1 MSGRGHAFVAVLSLA
16 LLAPEPAAWA
26 GSFSVAGES
35 LGEDSI
41 LHPAGYDGGGGPL
54 ELTVCLDPTSP
65 SAVAASATL
74 RFAVDTWN
82 GRAVTANN
90 VRTDAGVPPIEVD
103 FESEA
108 LRGLGLCLGLDDPSD
123 ASGFTAA
130 TNGDNDVFQ
139 RDDGLDDVAGTRDD
153 LRGDDG
159 NLMWFRFFDNDP
171 FTVSATVDSTT
182 YALSTAVLPEGDTFA
197 ATPTRAVA
205 AAVGA
210 GATEAVMVA
219 GLQPG
224 EAKRRLSADDVATL
238 RYAESGLDE
247 LAGTADDYLVQLTYL
262 GFGEG
267 CNIDVS
273 FGAQGTIVA
282 CTGGLQEFSPGH
294 WRYSMTSTLTFS
306 DAVLWHFSGDGLV
319 FADGFES
326 GDTAGWSATIP

>member
-1 MSGRGHAFVAVLSLA
+1 RDASRRRPRQATSPTPLMRNIDRDAPGRRLAARAAGGPRTAVRGLAPRSPAAAGGAGRRCSGASTVSRRGRAVSVTVLSWAVLAS
-16 LLAPEPAAWA
+16 APVVWA

-74 RFAVDTWN
+74 RFAVETWN

-90 VRTDAGVPPIEVD
+90 VRSDAGVPPTEVD

-130 TNGDNDVFQ
+130 TNGDNNVFQ
-139 RDDGLDDVAGTRDD
+139 RDDGLDDVDGTRDD

-205 AAVGA
+205 AAVGD
-210 GATEAVMVA
+210 GAKEAVMVA
-219 GLQPG
+219 
-224 EAKRRLSADDVATL
+224 
-238 RYAESGLDE
+238 
-247 LAGTADDYLVQLTYL
+247 
-262 GFGEG
+262 
-267 CNIDVS
+267 
-273 FGAQGTIVA
+273 
-282 CTGGLQEFSPGH
+282 
-294 WRYSMTSTLTFS
+294 
-306 DAVLWHFSGDGLV
+306 VLPH
-319 FADGFES
+319 
-326 GDTAGWSATIP
+326 